1 MHNTPQQNEAFRKAF
16 DATNARWFASMTH
29 TEIIDYY
36 DNHPNLTLAELS
48 RMTMLSVKQL
58 KNILMGQA

>member
-16 DATNARWFASMTH
+16 DATNARWFAGMTH

-36 DNHPNLTLAELS
+36 DKHPDLTLAELS
-48 RMTMLSVKQL
+48 CMTMLSVKQL
-58 KNILMGQA
+58 KIILMGDL

>member
-1 MHNTPQQNEAFRKAF
+1 MHNTLEQNKAFQKAF
-16 DATNARWFASMTH
+16 DVTNARWFASMTH

-36 DNHPNLTLAELS
+36 DKHPDLTLAELS

-58 KNILMGQA
+58 KTILMGQA